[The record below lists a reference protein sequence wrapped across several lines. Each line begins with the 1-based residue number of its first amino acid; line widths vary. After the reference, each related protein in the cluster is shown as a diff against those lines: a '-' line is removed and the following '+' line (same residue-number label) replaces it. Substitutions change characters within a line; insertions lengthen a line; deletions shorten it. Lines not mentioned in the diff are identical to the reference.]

1 MLAAERLR
9 PNMAMPVAGVIV
21 AVAAIA
27 FSGFT
32 LLASHVKP
40 AAPCGPHSP
49 DQFTSSSSS
58 ALSGKQMHSLQCMGM
73 PALVPTKAAPGFAG
87 AAPALSVTASG
98 MMYNIT
104 WHGADGKAASLMID
118 HHIGSQLD
126 YAQSELAINLGHNVT
141 GYWTSWNSNP
151 SDTDGSKTHELGWQD
166 PRTGMWYKINGLTLS
181 QAIAFYHTL
190 EPVHQLKA
198 IP

>member
-1 MLAAERLR
+1 MIDRLR
-9 PNMAMPVAGVIV
+9 PKLAMPVAGAIV
-21 AVAAIA
+21 SVCAVA

-49 DQFTSSSSS
+49 DQFVSSRSGD
-58 ALSGKQMHSLQCMGM
+58 LSGKQMHSLQCMGM
-73 PALVPTKAAPGFAG
+73 PALVPTKGVPGFTG
-87 AAPALSVTASG
+87 AAPKLSVTASG

-104 WHGADGKAASLMID
+104 WQGKDGDHASLMID
-118 HHIGSQLD
+118 HHVGSQLD
-126 YAQSELAINLGHNVT
+126 VAQSNLAINLGNNVT
-141 GYWTSWNSNP
+141 GYWTSWSDNP
-151 SDTDGSKTHELGWQD
+151 ADTNNPKTHELGWQD

-181 QAIAFYHTL
+181 QAIAFYHSL
-190 EPVHQLKA
+190 APVHQLKA

>member
-1 MLAAERLR
+1 MIERLR
-9 PNMAMPVAGVIV
+9 AHMAMPVAGAVV
-21 AVAAIA
+21 AVSAVL

-58 ALSGKQMHSLQCMGM
+58 TLSGAQMHSLQCMGM

-87 AAPALSVTASG
+87 AVPKVSVTASG

-104 WHGADGKAASLMID
+104 WQAKNGNHASLMID
-118 HHIGSQLD
+118 HHVGSNLD
-126 YAQSELAINLGHNVT
+126 VAQSELAVKLPDGVT
-141 GYWTSWNSNP
+141 GYWTSWSDNP
-151 SDTDGSKTHELGWQD
+151 ADTNNPKTHELGWQD
-166 PRTGMWYKINGLTLS
+166 PRTGMWYKINGLTLQ
-181 QAIAFYHTL
+181 QAIAFYKTL
-190 EPVHQLKA
+190 TPVHQLKA
-198 IP
+198 LP